1 MEREREIREA
11 MRRLIIRRTA
21 PAGCTFLVSAMCCIV
36 WRVQI
41 VMLFLF
47 SFSLLWCVGILV
59 LSLRKLC
66 I

>member
-21 PAGCTFLVSAMCCIV
+21 PAGCNFLVSAMCCVV

-41 VMLFLF
+41 VLLFLF
-47 SFSLLWCVGILV
+47 SFSLLWRVGILV